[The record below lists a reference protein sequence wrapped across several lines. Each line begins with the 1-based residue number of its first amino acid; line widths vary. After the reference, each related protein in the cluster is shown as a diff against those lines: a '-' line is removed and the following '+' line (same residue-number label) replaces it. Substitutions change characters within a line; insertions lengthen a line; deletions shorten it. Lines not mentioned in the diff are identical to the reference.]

1 MGNKKYTD
9 KELMQ
14 LSIEVMNKS
23 VNELRPDGKVPPK
36 VGAVLLFPDGRIET
50 AYRGEL
56 REGDHAEY
64 TLLER
69 KLGNENLEK
78 CVLFTTLE
86 PCVERNS
93 PKTPCCSRTTNARI
107 KKVFVGIEDP
117 DPTVDGKG
125 IKYLEKH
132 GVVVKMFDR
141 EFQQIIRKENKAF
154 IEQAIERKEKSE
166 GEDLRNVIEHSV
178 PNYGINKFSELALN
192 KFISEAKLKYK
203 ITDKAFSEY
212 LADFGALEWDKD
224 SNQFIATG
232 YGILL
237 FGKKPRAKYKN
248 AVLKAHANYG
258 GNDIEPKDFSDAL
271 ILIPDQ
277 VEDWLR
283 KVLPL
288 SKDTSSFK
296 RKDVPDFPIEVL
308 REAIVNALV
317 HRNYEIEEAK
327 CELKISEDKIIV
339 TSPGAPL
346 PAISIE
352 DLNSFEAPS
361 LSRNPI
367 LTYVFSLMDY
377 VEEKGF
383 GMNTFKSLNKEYN
396 LPLPHYSF
404 KNPFLTLTFPRTI
417 RSVKD
422 TITKGD
428 TSDLS
433 DDDLRNFEIFRKNKS
448 ISKREFA
455 DANKLSDRTA
465 ERYLKDWLDKGLLI
479 RIGSGPTTKYKINK

>member
-1 MGNKKYTD
+1 MANKKYTD
-9 KELMQ
+9 KQLMQ
-14 LSIEVMNKS
+14 LAIDVMNKS
-23 VNELRPDGKVPPK
+23 INEPRPDGKVPPK

-69 KLGNENLEK
+69 KLGNESLEG

-93 PKTPCCSRTTNARI
+93 PKVACCRRTTNARI

-125 IKYLEKH
+125 IKHLEKH

-141 EFQQIIRKENKAF
+141 EFQQIIREENKAF
-154 IEQAIERKEKSE
+154 IEQAIERKKESE
-166 GEDLRNVIEHSV
+166 EVDLRNVMEHPV
-178 PNYGINKFSELALN
+178 LNYDISKFSDLALN

-203 ITDKAFSEY
+203 ITDKGFLEY
-212 LADFGALEWDKD
+212 LADFGALEQDKD

-232 YGILL
+232 YGVLL
-237 FGKKPRAKYKN
+237 FGKNPRAKYKN
-248 AVLKAHANYG
+248 AVLKAHVNYG
-258 GNDIEPKDFSDAL
+258 GSDIEPKDFSDAL
-271 ILIPDQ
+271 VLIPDQ
-277 VEDWLR
+277 VEEWLR

-339 TSPGAPL
+339 TSPGASL
-346 PAISIE
+346 PAISID

-383 GMNTFKSLNKEYN
+383 GMNTFKSLNEVYN
-396 LPLPHYSF
+396 LPFPHYSY
-404 KNPFLTLTFPRTI
+404 KKPFLTLTFPRTFS
-417 RSVKD
+417 SVKD

-428 TSDLS
+428 TSNLS
-433 DDDLRNFEIFRKNKS
+433 DDDLKNFEIFRKNEH

-479 RIGSGPTTKYKINK
+479 RIGSGPATKYKINK